1 MANTIDVEK
10 LRALGVPE
18 EVIANM
24 DPEDGGNIDANGNV
38 LFLIEHMALGHI
50 SLPKG
55 QVEANET
62 EEETA
67 LREIREETNLEV
79 RLDTGF
85 RRVVTYSP
93 RPGILKDV
101 VFFIA
106 EAVSDRLINQE
117 CEVSA
122 LEWLPYEKAKT
133 ILTYATDRDI
143 LALAA
148 DYLKE
153 AGK

>member
-1 MANTIDVEK
+1 M
-10 LRALGVPE
+10 
-18 EVIANM
+18 
-24 DPEDGGNIDANGNV
+24 
-38 LFLIEHMALGHI
+38 
-50 SLPKG
+50 
-55 QVEANET
+55 
-62 EEETA
+62 
-67 LREIREETNLEV
+67 
-79 RLDTGF
+79 
-85 RRVVTYSP
+85 TYSP

-122 LEWLPYEKAKT
+122 LEWLPCEKAKT

>member
-1 MANTIDVEK
+1 MKKEK
-10 LRALGVPE
+10 SCGAVVWKKE
-18 EVIANM
+18 
-24 DPEDGGNIDANGNV
+24 NGKI

-55 QVEANET
+55 HVEGNET

-85 RRVVTYSP
+85 RHVVTYSP
-93 RPGILKDV
+93 RSGILKDV

-122 LEWLPYEKAKT
+122 LEWLPFEQALK
-133 ILTYATDRDI
+133 ILTYTTDRDI
-143 LALAA
+143 LSLAA
-148 DYLKE
+148 EYLKE
-153 AGK
+153 AEK

>member
-1 MANTIDVEK
+1 MKKEK
-10 LRALGVPE
+10 SCGAVVYKWADGVP
-18 EVIANM
+18 
-24 DPEDGGNIDANGNV
+24 
-38 LFLIEHMALGHI
+38 LFLVEHMALGHV

-55 QVEANET
+55 HMEGRET
-62 EEETA
+62 EAETA

-85 RRVVTYSP
+85 RHVIGYSP
-93 RPGILKDV
+93 APSVWKDV

>member
-1 MANTIDVEK
+1 MKKEK
-10 LRALGVPE
+10 SCGAVVWKKE
-18 EVIANM
+18 
-24 DPEDGGNIDANGNV
+24 NGRI

-55 QVEANET
+55 HVEGNET

-85 RRVVTYSP
+85 RHVVTYSP
-93 RPGILKDV
+93 RAGILKDV
-101 VFFIA
+101 IFFIA

-122 LEWLPYEKAKT
+122 LEWLPFEQAQS
-133 ILTYATDRDI
+133 ILTYAADRDT

-148 DYLKE
+148 DWLKRT
-153 AGK
+153 AR

>member
-1 MANTIDVEK
+1 MKKEKSCGAVVWKKENGTI
-10 LRALGVPE
+10 
-18 EVIANM
+18 
-24 DPEDGGNIDANGNV
+24 
-38 LFLIEHMALGHI
+38 LFLIEHMALGHV

-55 QVEANET
+55 HVEGNET

-85 RRVVTYSP
+85 RHVVTYSP
-93 RPGILKDV
+93 RAGILKDV
-101 VFFIA
+101 IFFTA
-106 EAVSDRLINQE
+106 EAVSDRLVNQE

-122 LEWLPYEKAKT
+122 LEWLPFEQAQRV
-133 ILTYATDRDI
+133 LTYEADRET

-148 DYLKE
+148 DYLKK
-153 AGK
+153 AR